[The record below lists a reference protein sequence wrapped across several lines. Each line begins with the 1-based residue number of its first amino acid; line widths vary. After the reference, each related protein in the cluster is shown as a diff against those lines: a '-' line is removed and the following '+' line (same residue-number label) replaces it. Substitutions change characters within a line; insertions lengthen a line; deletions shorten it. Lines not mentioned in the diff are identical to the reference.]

1 MPETRGA
8 HHLLEERKRKRSKS
22 PQNYDSSLTEA
33 EEATVAY
40 VNNSNAKASTSR
52 KTVAKVS
59 KLTKKRDAKTKKT
72 KVKPSPKRE
81 QKCKSVTLQ
90 KEVPTALL
98 KVRSRSKPK
107 AARDTQVEFEEDD
120 RHFTMELDAGNTSFG
135 TPVDAESLKDYED
148 YDDKREVSFKSS
160 NVETENEET
169 SDNKESDSDA
179 ENTSEHEQPSSDEDK
194 RGRENYEVES
204 EDYSD
209 DSQSSK
215 RKKIEKL
222 DREME
227 IKLRELRTMMSGKG
241 MENSVKEIDKTL
253 ALTTVRKQG
262 NQFPLKN
269 SNSNANKKLHLNSI
283 VHNDQYIKESNS
295 EATVYKEA
303 VPDKKRDSSSSED
316 IEIDTSD
323 EMN

>member
-8 HHLLEERKRKRSKS
+8 HHLSEERKRKRSKL

-33 EEATVAY
+33 EEAMVAY

-52 KTVAKVS
+52 KMMAKVS

-98 KVRSRSKPK
+98 KVRSKPK

-148 YDDKREVSFKSS
+148 YDDEREVSFKSS

-169 SDNKESDSDA
+169 SDNEESDSDA

-241 MENSVKEIDKTL
+241 MENSVKEIDKNTC
-253 ALTTVRKQG
+253 T
-262 NQFPLKN
+262 
-269 SNSNANKKLHLNSI
+269 H
-283 VHNDQYIKESNS
+283 NS
-295 EATVYKEA
+295 EKTG
-303 VPDKKRDSSSSED
+303 
-316 IEIDTSD
+316 
-323 EMN
+323 